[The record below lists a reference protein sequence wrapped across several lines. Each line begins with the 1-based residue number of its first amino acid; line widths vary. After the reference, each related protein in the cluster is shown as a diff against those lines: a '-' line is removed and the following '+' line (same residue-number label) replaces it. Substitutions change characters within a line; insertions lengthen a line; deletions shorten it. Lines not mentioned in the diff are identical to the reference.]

1 MRNLAVV
8 GAQWG
13 DEGKGKVVDFLAPR
27 FSIVARY
34 QGGPNAGHTVVIG
47 ENRYALH
54 HIPSG
59 IFHDG
64 VLCLIGAGTLVD
76 PERILEEMDRLRAG
90 GISVEGR
97 LLISSRAHVILPFH
111 RTLDGALEHR
121 LGVQA
126 IGTTRRGIGPAYAW
140 KAERWGLRLADLA
153 CPEEVGRRIQQAL
166 DSGVAD
172 WLRLL
177 EAEVPDPQ
185 AQARQAAAW
194 WEKLGPLCGGVS
206 QALQEA
212 LAAGRPVLF
221 EGAQGTLLDIDHGT
235 YPFVTSS
242 STIAGGIPA
251 SLGIPPRAVERVLGV
266 TKAYTTRVGS
276 GPFPTEDHGAVGEA
290 LRGAG
295 REFGT
300 TTGRPRRCGWLDLVA
315 LRHAVQ
321 VNGLDGL
328 ALTKFDV
335 LTGLDPVRIAVAYE
349 IEGRRVDTF
358 PALTRQLDRAVPIF
372 EDLPGWK
379 EDLSRARS
387 FDGLPPVARA
397 FVRRVAELAGCPVAM
412 VSVGPDRFQTILT
425 ESGLD
430 ELVPPHPAEEDL

>member
-13 DEGKGKVVDFLAPR
+13 DEGKGKIVDFLAPR
-27 FSIVARY
+27 FFLVARF

-47 ENRYALH
+47 GTRYALH

-59 IFHDG
+59 IFHEG

-76 PERILEEMDRLRAG
+76 PERILEEMAQLRNS
-90 GISVEGR
+90 GITVEGR
-97 LLISSRAHVILPFH
+97 LLISSRAHVILPYL
-111 RTLDGALEHR
+111 RSLDGALEQR
-121 LGVQA
+121 LGAQA

-140 KAERWGLRLADLA
+140 KAERWGIRLADLA
-153 CPEEVGRRIQQAL
+153 CPEEVRRRVQQTL
-166 DSGVAD
+166 DAGVGD

-177 EAEVPDPQ
+177 DAEIPDP
-185 AQARQAAAW
+185 AALARKAEEW
-194 WEKLGPLCGGVS
+194 WESLGPLCGGVS

-212 LAAGRPVLF
+212 LAGGRSVLF

-242 STIAGGIPA
+242 STIAGGIPG
-251 SLGIPPRAVERVLGV
+251 SLGVPPRAVERVLGV

-276 GPFPTEDHGAVGEA
+276 GPFPTEETGEVGDL
-290 LRGAG
+290 LRKNGH
-295 REFGT
+295 EFGT
-300 TTGRPRRCGWLDLVA
+300 TTGRPRRCGWLDVVA

-335 LTGLDPVRIAVAYE
+335 LSGMDPVRIAVAYE
-349 IEGRRVDTF
+349 VDGRRTDTF
-358 PALTRQLDRAVPIF
+358 PALTRQLESAVPVY
-372 EDLPGWK
+372 EDLPGWR
-379 EDLSRARS
+379 EPVTSARSMDDLPPRAR
-387 FDGLPPVARA
+387 FY
-397 FVRRVAELAGCPVAM
+397 VRRVAELAGCPVSI

-425 ESGLD
+425 EGGLD
-430 ELVPPHPAEEDL
+430 GLVPPHPSEEDL